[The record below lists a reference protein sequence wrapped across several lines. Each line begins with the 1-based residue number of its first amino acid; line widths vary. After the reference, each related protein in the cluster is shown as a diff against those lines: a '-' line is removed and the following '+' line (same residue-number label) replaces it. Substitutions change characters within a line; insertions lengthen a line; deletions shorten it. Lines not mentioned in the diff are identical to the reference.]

1 MGNIDQGERS
11 NMPSMPRLDDKSKK
25 IAFKILGIPVNNKK
39 AKDKK
44 KSNVEKRLTF
54 EETTRVR

>member
-1 MGNIDQGERS
+1 
-11 NMPSMPRLDDKSKK
+11 MPSMPRLDDKSKK